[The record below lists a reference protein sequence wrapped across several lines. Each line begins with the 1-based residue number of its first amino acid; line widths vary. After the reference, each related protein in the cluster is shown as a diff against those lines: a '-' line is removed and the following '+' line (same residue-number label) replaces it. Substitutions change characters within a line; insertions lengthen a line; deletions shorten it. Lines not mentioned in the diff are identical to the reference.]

1 MALHVHRATGMQIKQ
16 TDTVSIS
23 LQFRIIDKSP
33 ISYVILYRQIIPLR
47 YKTRV
52 MKILWAIILKYL
64 TFNTY
69 IHSSHY
75 ERKEHC
81 TPARIKS

>member
-1 MALHVHRATGMQIKQ
+1 MAVHVHRATGMQIKQ
-16 TDTVSIS
+16 TDTVNIS
-23 LQFRIIDKSP
+23 LQFRIIDKPP

-69 IHSSHY
+69 
-75 ERKEHC
+75 
-81 TPARIKS
+81 TLVA